1 MTVDIQFLA
10 DNRKN
15 IANYPGI
22 LTLNP
27 FINAKNITHA
37 LYQNM
42 GDEVAN
48 PVDNDTVDDAPERV
62 QRLLHCSLFP
72 VNRIPIKPVCQTE
85 NYMAAASVI
94 SIHGLSFMYWIY
106 SFPHAS
112 SADNTD
118 LNFCPISLRLYST
131 LGGIC

>member
-37 LYQNM
+37 LYKNM
-42 GDEVAN
+42 GDEVAH
-48 PVDNDTVDDAPERV
+48 PVDIDTVDDAPEMV
-62 QRLLHCSLFP
+62 QRLVHCT
-72 VNRIPIKPVCQTE
+72 RIIKAC
-85 NYMAAASVI
+85 YKSRR
-94 SIHGLSFMYWIY
+94 
-106 SFPHAS
+106 
-112 SADNTD
+112 D
-118 LNFCPISLRLYST
+118 
-131 LGGIC
+131 

>member
-42 GDEVAN
+42 GDEVA
-48 PVDNDTVDDAPERV
+48 PYAEFDT
-62 QRLLHCSLFP
+62 
-72 VNRIPIKPVCQTE
+72 IPR
-85 NYMAAASVI
+85 NI
-94 SIHGLSFMYWIY
+94 SQ
-106 SFPHAS
+106 
-112 SADNTD
+112 NT
-118 LNFCPISLRLYST
+118 I
-131 LGGIC
+131 

>member
-42 GDEVAN
+42 GDEV
-48 PVDNDTVDDAPERV
+48 VHL
-62 QRLLHCSLFP
+62 Q
-72 VNRIPIKPVCQTE
+72 
-85 NYMAAASVI
+85 
-94 SIHGLSFMYWIY
+94 GLEPWT
-106 SFPHAS
+106 P
-112 SADNTD
+112 
-118 LNFCPISLRLYST
+118 
-131 LGGIC
+131 